1 MKGHVLDFSIQNN
14 RGVITTPN
22 EQRYTFQGQQWKEQ
36 QHPTRGQHVDFEVDD
51 NTQEAI
57 NIYFALAQDT
67 PSTAT
72 TTSTPKATVSN
83 SSTTASDQ
91 TKQAVPQDHKAKITS
106 ILDDYQ
112 HAVFTCFKKAFNIKG
127 RAARPEY
134 WYFQLC
140 STLLFMFTNY
150 ISETFFNIAL
160 IIFMAP
166 LITVTVR
173 RLHDINRSGWWALL
187 LLIPLVGSLVIF
199 YWAASKGSTEE
210 NLYGPPP
217 Q

>member
-1 MKGHVLDFSIQNN
+1 MKGHVLDFSVQNN
-14 RGVITTPN
+14 QGIITTSN

-36 QHPTRGQHVDFEVDD
+36 QHPSRGQYVDFEVDD

-67 PSTAT
+67 PSIPTPIRTA
-72 TTSTPKATVSN
+72 SN
-83 SSTTASDQ
+83 PSDQ
-91 TKQAVPQDHKAKITS
+91 TKQAVPKDHKMKITS

-112 HAVFTCFKKAFNIKG
+112 HAVITCFKKAFNIKG

-140 STLLFMFTNY
+140 TTLVMLIMSTAN
-150 ISETFFNIAL
+150 ETLSSIAFIIL
-160 IIFMAP
+160 IVP
-166 LITVTVR
+166 LISVTIR
-173 RLHDINRSGWWALL
+173 RLHDINRSGWWALI

-199 YWAASKGSTEE
+199 YWAACKGSTKE